1 MMLHWIALSA
11 AICSSLVGQVFLKS
25 GAESLNGAGF
35 IEQMLR
41 WQTLVGLCFYGAG
54 AMLYIAALR
63 KIPMSVALPC
73 TAASYVVIALIGWW
87 FFGETLG
94 TQKLA
99 AIGLIAAGVIVL
111 ASA

>member
-1 MMLHWIALSA
+1 MHWVALSA
-11 AICSSLVGQVFLKS
+11 AICSSLVGQIFLKT

-35 IEQMLR
+35 VEQMLR
-41 WQTLVGLCFYGAG
+41 WQTILGLGFYGAG

-73 TAASYVVIALIGWW
+73 TAGSYVLIAAIGWW
-87 FFGETLG
+87 FFGEAMG
-94 TQKLA
+94 PQK
-99 AIGLIAAGVIVL
+99 IAAVSVIALGVILL